1 MVITAFLIGLNPGFS
16 PNGLS
21 DTVLDWLWWIFFGMH
36 ALWFF
41 ILLLEP
47 TIPNAQQAGEAQDKR
62 VRDIKERA
70 ADRGK

>member
-21 DTVLDWLWWIFFGMH
+21 TDVLGWLWKIFFGIH

-47 TIPNAQQAGEAQDKR
+47 TIPNAQEAGQAQEKR
-62 VRDIKERA
+62 VNDIKSRA
-70 ADRGK
+70 ADRAR